1 MMHHRRKW
9 LAAVLAGILSSGTGV
24 GVARSGVPLATDLQ
38 TEGRQAEQACVPL
51 LLKFSAEECGY
62 CDLLEEEILNP
73 TLLNRDY
80 DRRVLMRK
88 LLIDRFKTLRDFDGS
103 PVRAAELADRY
114 KVYVT
119 PTLLFVDSQ
128 GRELTERMVGVTT
141 LEFYGGYLDQA
152 LEASRSKL
160 HELQDCKSE

>member
-1 MMHHRRKW
+1 MRYGRRKW
-9 LAAVLAGILSSGTGV
+9 CTVMLTAMLLGMSGSGLEAAS
-24 GVARSGVPLATDLQ
+24 VPLATDLYR
-38 TEGRQAEQACVPL
+38 EGRQAEQACIPL
-51 LLKFSAEECGY
+51 LLEFASSECEY
-62 CDLLEEEILNP
+62 CTLLEEEVLNP

-88 LLIDRFKTLRDFDGS
+88 LLIGHSRKLRDFDNTE
-103 PVRAAELADRY
+103 VNADELASRY
-114 KVYVT
+114 RVFVT

-152 LEASRSKL
+152 MDASSDRL
-160 HELQDCKSE
+160 RELGRCP